1 MEKNLRNK
9 LEQEFAKLG
18 NSEPW
23 ILKVESVFG
32 GSINHSYKVQTKEH
46 VYFVKT
52 NTSSSFPQMF
62 EKEALGLMLLSSS
75 KAIRVP
81 SVLAY
86 GAVDNTAYLILEFIE
101 RSVKSHSFWENF
113 GRQLAE
119 LHHVSAD
126 HFGLDHDNYIGSLP
140 QLNKKVDNWA
150 DFFIEQRLQAQL
162 KMAVDCS
169 IIESSVVKDFN
180 LLFPKIA
187 TYFPIEKSS
196 LLHGDLWSGNFMID
210 GQSNAVIVDPAVYF
224 GHREMDIAMS
234 RLFGGFHNRFYDA
247 YNECFPMEV
256 GWEER
261 LDTCNLYPLLVHL
274 NLFGGGYLNSIKS
287 ILRTLV

>member
-32 GSINHSYKVQTKEH
+32 GSINHSYKVQTKNYD
-46 VYFVKT
+46 YFVKS

-62 EKEALGLMLLSSS
+62 EKEALGLKLLNST
-75 KAIRVP
+75 KAIKIPR
-81 SVLAY
+81 VLAY
-86 GAVDNTAYLILEFIE
+86 GTADDTAYLILEFIDS
-101 RSVKSHSFWENF
+101 SVENSNFWENF
-113 GRQLAE
+113 GRQLAK
-119 LHHVSAD
+119 LHQFSAD
-126 HFGLDHDNYIGSLP
+126 YFGLDHDNYIGSLP
-140 QLNKKVDNWA
+140 QMNKKVDNWA

-162 KMAVDCS
+162 KLAIDSNRV
-169 IIESSVVKDFN
+169 ESALLKDFDH
-180 LLFPKIA
+180 LFSKIA
-187 TYFPIEKSS
+187 AYLPMENPS

-210 GQSNAVIVDPAVYF
+210 AQSSAVIMDPAVYF

-234 RLFGGFHNRFYDA
+234 SLFGGFHRHFYHA

-261 LDTCNLYPLLVHL
+261 LDICNLYPLLVHL